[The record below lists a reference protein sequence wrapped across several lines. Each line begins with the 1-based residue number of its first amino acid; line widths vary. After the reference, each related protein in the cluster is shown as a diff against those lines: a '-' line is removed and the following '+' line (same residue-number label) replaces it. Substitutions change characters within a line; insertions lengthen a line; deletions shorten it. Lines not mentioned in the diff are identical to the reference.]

1 MTLYLLDTNALSAL
15 IHEPAGTVAQR
26 LGAVGVDQVCT
37 SVIVA
42 AELRYGAAKR
52 GSLRLSERV
61 GDSLNLIEV
70 RPFERPADEI
80 YGRLRAD
87 LEARGLVISGH
98 DMLIAAHALS
108 LDLIVVTDNE
118 GEFRRVPALQVENWL
133 RPA

>member
-1 MTLYLLDTNALSAL
+1 MTLYLLDTNAFSAL
-15 IHEPAGTVAQR
+15 IHEPAGKVAQR

-61 GDSLNLIEV
+61 GDSLNMIEV

-80 YGRLRAD
+80 YGRLRVD

-118 GEFRRVPALQVENWL
+118 GEFRRVPGLQVENWL
-133 RPA
+133 RSA

>member
-1 MTLYLLDTNALSAL
+1 MTLYLLDTSALSAL

-61 GDSLNLIEV
+61 GDSLNMIEV

-80 YGRLRAD
+80 YARLRVD

-118 GEFRRVPALQVENWL
+118 GEFRRVSALQVENWL